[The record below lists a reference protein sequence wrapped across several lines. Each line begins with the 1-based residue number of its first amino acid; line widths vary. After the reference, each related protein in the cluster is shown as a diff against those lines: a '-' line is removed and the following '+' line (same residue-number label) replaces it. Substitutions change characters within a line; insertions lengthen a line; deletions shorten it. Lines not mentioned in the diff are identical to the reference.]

1 MPKVAEEPLVSIH
14 LRLFESDLATL
25 RRLYAQTPGV
35 NMAIRS
41 IVRSFLRQVEATA
54 AAKIDAGVQPKF
66 DLPRSLLSNS
76 RAPEDGPDLDS
87 GPDLVKLL

>member
-25 RRLYAQTPGV
+25 RKLYAQAPGV

-41 IVRSFLRQVEATA
+41 IVRSFLRQVEATS
-54 AAKIDAGVQPKF
+54 AAKIDAGAQPKL
-66 DLPRSLLSNS
+66 DLPAELLPP
-76 RAPEDGPDLDS
+76 RTDAVL
-87 GPDLVKLL
+87 